1 MQCACACGVRRR
13 SVPEIFA
20 YAEELTTLVPPEPDD
35 AELLVYLNALCPKNS
50 FSSAKM
56 RKPRV
61 GVRSQGEA

>member
-1 MQCACACGVRRR
+1 M
-13 SVPEIFA
+13 PEIFA

-61 GVRSQGEA
+61 GAIPQG

>member
-1 MQCACACGVRRR
+1 MQCACVCGVRRR

-61 GVRSQGEA
+61 GAIPQG